1 MSLIFLDRQGTS
13 PGGCSV
19 GWDTSLED
27 PGPFLHAQHHAQ
39 EVELVKVRSPLNLGP
54 LKLGKCTL
62 SLHRFVDYPLSVPAG
77 YSLQPQLSFL
87 ANWFFLSLQFSGQN
101 FVL

>member
-1 MSLIFLDRQGTS
+1 MFLIFLDRQGTS

-54 LKLGKCTL
+54 PKLIL
-62 SLHRFVDYPLSVPAG
+62 R
-77 YSLQPQLSFL
+77 
-87 ANWFFLSLQFSGQN
+87 
-101 FVL
+101 